1 MINCGYPRRVFVFK
15 LTFARIASFRT
26 LSKTG
31 VEMTKKCLF
40 IYLPTLPKCLCLV
53 FSNLCNIL
61 MLIAA
66 QALRLSRVR
75 GGGPSYLM
83 HGLCATNDTCRHKN
97 GNTSGGERKVCTL
110 NAKGTAGRRRPKRSR
125 QKLSSNYFAH

>member
-1 MINCGYPRRVFVFK
+1 
-15 LTFARIASFRT
+15 
-26 LSKTG
+26 
-31 VEMTKKCLF
+31 
-40 IYLPTLPKCLCLV
+40 
-53 FSNLCNIL
+53 

-110 NAKGTAGRRRPKRSR
+110 NAKGTTGRRRPKRSR
-125 QKLSSNYFAH
+125 QKSSAITLRIRRHRRFARARVQQGERSVRRRSSCRVLKL

>member
-1 MINCGYPRRVFVFK
+1 
-15 LTFARIASFRT
+15 
-26 LSKTG
+26 
-31 VEMTKKCLF
+31 MTKKRLF
-40 IYLPTLPKCLCLV
+40 IYLPSLPKRLCLV

-75 GGGPSYLM
+75 GGAPSYLM
-83 HGLCATNDTCRHKN
+83 HGLCATNDTCRS

-110 NAKGTAGRRRPKRSR
+110 NAKGTTGYRRPKRSR
-125 QKLSSNYFAH
+125 QKSSAITLRIRRHRRFARTRVQQGERSVRRRSSCRVLKL